1 MFFGLKK
8 REYVVEIDALG
19 LVGAAREAAVQ
30 QRVAAGQAAL
40 AQRITA
46 ALKKQLNRNFSRTII
61 GSILYI
67 GLRGRYNFNKTFY
80 TAVRSEI
87 GGFGVGS
94 DLMWQ
99 AEGVIGCQITRN
111 IFTEIGYRALSFD
124 YDQDGFL
131 FDTITHGPQITTGIK
146 F

>member
-1 MFFGLKK
+1 
-8 REYVVEIDALG
+8 
-19 LVGAAREAAVQ
+19 LVGAARAAAVQ
-30 QRVAAGQAAL
+30 QRIAAGQAAL
-40 AQRITA
+40 AQRITV
-46 ALKKQLNRNFSRTII
+46 ALKKQLNRNISRTD
-61 GSILYI
+61 YWFDPYV

-80 TAVRSEI
+80 TAIRSEI
-87 GGFGVGS
+87 GGFGIGS

-131 FDTITHGPQITTGIK
+131 FDTITHGPQITTGIR